1 MGKLDEV
8 KEILNTLRIATSISF
23 GLLILTVTGLIKRFD
38 AGNIDM
44 LFWAGVIFSIFVVI
58 IIFKLFTKISDKT
71 KQIGD
76 L

>member
-1 MGKLDEV
+1 MGKIDEV

-23 GLLILTVTGLIKRFD
+23 GILILTVTGLIKRFD
-38 AGNIDM
+38 DGIVDM
-44 LFWAGVIFSIFVVI
+44 LFWAGIVFSISVVI
-58 IIFKLFTKISDKT
+58 VIFKLFTKISDKT

>member
-38 AGNIDM
+38 SGNIDM
-44 LFWAGVIFSIFVVI
+44 LFWAGIIFSIFVVI